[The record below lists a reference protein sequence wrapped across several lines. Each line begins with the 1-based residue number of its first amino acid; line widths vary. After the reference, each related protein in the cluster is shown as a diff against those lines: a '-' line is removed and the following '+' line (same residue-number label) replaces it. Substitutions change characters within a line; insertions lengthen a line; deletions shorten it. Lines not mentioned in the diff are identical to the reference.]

1 MTIKKIHLIAAC
13 GTGMGTLACML
24 QEAGYEVSGSDQNI
38 YPPMSDFLKEK
49 GIKLYKGFSP
59 DNIAHKPDLVV
70 IGNAVTRENIEAKF
84 VMDQNIDYLSM
95 PQALNQFFAKNKKVI
110 LVTGTHGKTTTASIM
125 AHLLFEAGYD
135 PSFMIGGIL
144 NNFNSSYRI
153 GDGEYFVIEGDE
165 YDTAF
170 FDKGPKFMH
179 YDPVIT
185 INTGIE
191 FDHADIFKNLD
202 HIKEVFINFLKKL
215 EPDSL
220 LIASNENEALCDILK
235 HADCRIEK
243 FGEKNN
249 HWSFDNYIIIDDKA
263 IYEIKTP
270 EKEVIPIKTSLMG
283 KHNIMNTLA
292 VACAAK
298 DLGISNNI
306 FINALKNFTG
316 IKRRQEIR
324 GVKNGITV
332 MDDFAHHPS
341 AVMETISAVKPFY
354 NKGRIIAVFEPGTN
368 TSMRDIFQ
376 TIYPESFVK
385 ADIVCINEPS
395 GIAKIPAKE
404 RLSAKKLVKDVT
416 AKGIK
421 ALYFQNTDLIV
432 DFISKEAKKGDLILV
447 MSNKSFDNIHM
458 KILDSLK
465 LKKKNIYKLI
475 TIGCLHTFLYLYF
488 IPFVIFP
495 AYGKNGIK
503 ITVAIAV
510 AISITII
517 ITILIEKSN
526 RSDKHG
532 KN

>member
-13 GTGMGTLACML
+13 GTAMGTLACML
-24 QEAGYEVSGSDQNI
+24 QEAGYEVSGSDQNV
-38 YPPMSDFLKEK
+38 YPPMSDFLKRK
-49 GIKLYKGFSP
+49 GIKLFKGFNS
-59 DNIAHKPDLVV
+59 DNLVHKPDLVV

-84 VMDQNIDYLSM
+84 VMEQNIVYLSM
-95 PQALNQFFAKNKKVI
+95 PQALNKFFANNKKVI

-144 NNFNSSYRI
+144 KNFDSSYRI
-153 GDGEYFVIEGDE
+153 GNGEYFVIEGDE

-179 YDPVIT
+179 YDPVIA

-202 HIKEVFINFLKKL
+202 HIKEVFKNFLQKL
-215 EPDSL
+215 GSDTL
-220 LIASNENEALCDILK
+220 LIASMENKTLCDILK
-235 HADCRIEK
+235 FADCRIEK
-243 FGEKNN
+243 FGRKENC
-249 HWSFDNYIIIDDKA
+249 WSFDNYIIDNGKA
-263 IYEIKTP
+263 FYEIITP
-270 EKEVIPIKTSLMG
+270 EKEVIPIKTSIMG
-283 KHNIMNTLA
+283 EHNIMNTLS

-298 DLGISNNI
+298 DLGISNTVLT
-306 FINALKNFTG
+306 NALKNFFG
-316 IKRRQEIR
+316 VKRRQEIR
-324 GVKNGITV
+324 GTKSGITI
-332 MDDFAHHPS
+332 MDDFAHHPT

-354 NKGRIIAVFEPGTN
+354 NNGRIIAVFEPGTN

-404 RLSAKKLVKDVT
+404 RLSAKKLVKDIA

-447 MSNKSFDNIHM
+447 MSNKNFDNIHL
-458 KILDSLK
+458 KILNSLK
-465 LKKKNIYKLI
+465 
-475 TIGCLHTFLYLYF
+475 
-488 IPFVIFP
+488 
-495 AYGKNGIK
+495 
-503 ITVAIAV
+503 
-510 AISITII
+510 
-517 ITILIEKSN
+517 
-526 RSDKHG
+526 
-532 KN
+532 